1 MILLI
6 LSGGKSRRMGC
17 DKLLLT
23 RPDGTRQIDWLAGL
37 AKATGCEV
45 LLSRREDS
53 PPPVDLPVIADLHP
67 GGGPLAALAAAHVA
81 RPDQPVL
88 MLGGDLF
95 LLDAATLKF
104 LIDHRDPAC
113 RATAFANRLDGRPEP
128 HCAIY
133 EVSGSSIA
141 AGWIARGD
149 FHARH
154 FLESLEPRV
163 LDLPRP
169 AALDGANTPHELA
182 ECFAKLEHGVH
193 PKTVDVHYSG
203 ALREA
208 RGRDMERVETLACT
222 VAGLYEELRFRHRL
236 PFAGENIGM
245 TRNGIPCAGEEPL
258 SEGDGIAFTPR
269 GPSSPDPHPI
279 PGIASRPSS
288 P

>member
-23 RPDGTRQIDWLAGL
+23 RPDGIRQIDWLAGL
-37 AKATGCEV
+37 AKTTGGEV
-45 LLSRREDS
+45 MLSRSDAS

-67 GGGPLAALAAAHVA
+67 GGGPLAALAAAHAA
-81 RPDQPVL
+81 RPGEPVL

-95 LLDAATLKF
+95 LLDAGTLKD
-104 LIDHRDPAC
+104 LLDRRDPAR

-128 HCAIY
+128 HCTIY
-133 EVSGSSIA
+133 ETSGSSLA
-141 AGWIARGD
+141 SGWLARGD

-163 LDLPRP
+163 LDLPQP
-169 AALDGANTPHELA
+169 EALDGANTPLDLA
-182 ECFAKLEHGVH
+182 ECFAKLERGVH
-193 PKTVDVHYSG
+193 QRTVEVHYSG

-208 RGRDMERVETLACT
+208 RGQDEERVETLACT

-236 PFAGENIGM
+236 PLDIEQLDAI
-245 TRNGIPCAGEEPL
+245 RNGIPCTWDQLLSAG
-258 SEGDGIAFTPR
+258 DAIAFLPNHTP
-269 GPSSPDPHPI
+269 PPI
-279 PGIASRPSS
+279 PGIASRRSAP
-288 P
+288 

>member
-23 RPDGTRQIDWLAGL
+23 RRDGIRQIDWLAGL

-45 LLSRREDS
+45 MLSRRDDS
-53 PPPVDLPVIADLHP
+53 PPPVELPVIADLHP
-67 GGGPLAALAAAHVA
+67 GGGPLAALAAAHSA

-95 LLDAATLKF
+95 LLDAATLNH
-104 LIDHRDPAC
+104 LLDHRDPSR
-113 RATAFANRLDGRPEP
+113 RATAFANRIDGRPEP
-128 HCAIY
+128 HCTIY
-133 EVSGSSIA
+133 ETSGSSLA
-141 AGWIARGD
+141 AGWLARGD

-163 LDLPRP
+163 LDLPHP
-169 AALDGANTPHELA
+169 AALDGANTPLELA
-182 ECFAKLEHGVH
+182 ECFAKLELGVQ
-193 PKTVDVHYSG
+193 PKTVSVYYSG

-208 RGRDMERVETLACT
+208 RGRDEEPVDTLACT

-236 PFAGENIGM
+236 PLGIDQFDA
-245 TRNGIPCAGEEPL
+245 TRNGIPCTWDQLLSAGDL
-258 SEGDGIAFTPR
+258 IAFLP
-269 GPSSPDPHPI
+269 
-279 PGIASRPSS
+279 
-288 P
+288 

>member
-6 LSGGKSRRMGC
+6 LSGGQSRRMGC

-23 RPDGTRQIDWLAGL
+23 RPDGLRQIDWLAGL

-45 LLSRREDS
+45 MLSRRDAT

-67 GGGPLAALAAAHVA
+67 GGGPLAALAAAHA
-81 RPDQPVL
+81 SRPDQPVL

-95 LLDAATLKF
+95 LLDAATLRH
-104 LIDHRDPAC
+104 LIDHRDPS
-113 RATAFANRLDGRPEP
+113 RPATAFANRLDGRPEP
-128 HCAIY
+128 HCTIY
-133 EVSGSSIA
+133 ETSGSSLA
-141 AGWIARGD
+141 AAWLARGD

-163 LDLPRP
+163 LTLPHP

-182 ECFAKLEHGVH
+182 ECFAKLELGVRA
-193 PKTVDVHYSG
+193 KTVSVHYSG

-208 RGRDMERVETLACT
+208 RGQKEEPVETLACT

-236 PFAGENIGM
+236 PLGIDQLAA
-245 TRNGIPCAGEEPL
+245 TRNGIPCTWDQLL
-258 SEGDGIAFTPR
+258 SEGDFVAFLPQ
-269 GPSSPDPHPI
+269 PAAPPI
-279 PGIASRPSS
+279 PGIASRRSAP
-288 P
+288 

>member
-23 RPDGTRQIDWLAGL
+23 RPDGIRQIDWLAGL

-45 LLSRREDS
+45 MLSRRDDS
-53 PPPVDLPVIADLHP
+53 SPPVDLPVIADLHP
-67 GGGPLAALAAAHVA
+67 GGGPLAALAAAHAA

-95 LLDAATLKF
+95 LLDAATLKH
-104 LIDHRDPAC
+104 LLDHRDPAR
-113 RATAFANRLDGRPEP
+113 RATAFANRIDGRPEP

-133 EVSGSSIA
+133 EVSGSSLA
-141 AGWIARGD
+141 AGWLARGD

-163 LDLPRP
+163 LDLPQP

-182 ECFAKLEHGVH
+182 ECFAKLERGVRL
-193 PKTVDVHYSG
+193 KTVIVRYSRSLHEVLG
-203 ALREA
+203 QE
-208 RGRDMERVETLACT
+208 EEQIETLACT
-222 VAGLYEELRFRHRL
+222 VAGLYEELRFRNRL
-236 PFAGENIGM
+236 DIRTDDLQANRDG
-245 TRNGIPCAGEEPL
+245 RPL
-258 SEGDGIAFTPR
+258 AWDEILVRDEVIDFTLK
-269 GPSSPDPHPI
+269 G
-279 PGIASRPSS
+279 GV
-288 P
+288 

>member
-23 RPDGTRQIDWLAGL
+23 RPDGSRQIDWLAGL

-45 LLSRREDS
+45 MLSRRDTT

-67 GGGPLAALAAAHVA
+67 GGGPLAALAAAHAA

-95 LLDAATLKF
+95 LLDAATLNH
-104 LIDHRDPAC
+104 LLDHRDPSR
-113 RATAFANRLDGRPEP
+113 RATAFANRVDGRPEP
-128 HCAIY
+128 HCTIY
-133 EVSGSSIA
+133 ETSGSSLA
-141 AGWIARGD
+141 AGWLARGD

-163 LDLPRP
+163 LDLPHP

-182 ECFAKLEHGVH
+182 ECFAKLGRGVR
-193 PKTVDVHYSG
+193 PKTVSVRYSG
-203 ALREA
+203 PLHEA
-208 RGRDMERVETLACT
+208 RERDEEPVETLACT
-222 VAGLYEELRFRHRL
+222 VAGLYGELRFRHRL
-236 PFAGENIGM
+236 PLEVEQLD
-245 TRNGIPCAGEEPL
+245 TTLNGIPCDWDQL
-258 SEGDGIAFTPR
+258 FSDGDAITFLPRHTP
-269 GPSSPDPHPI
+269 PPI
-279 PGIASRPSS
+279 PGIASSRSAP
-288 P
+288 

>member
-23 RPDGTRQIDWLAGL
+23 RPDGIRQIDWLAGL

-45 LLSRREDS
+45 MLSRRDDS
-53 PPPVDLPVIADLHP
+53 SPPVDLPVIADLHP
-67 GGGPLAALAAAHVA
+67 GGGPLAALAAAHAA

-95 LLDAATLKF
+95 LLDAATLKH
-104 LIDHRDPAC
+104 LLDHRDPAR
-113 RATAFANRLDGRPEP
+113 RATAFANRIDGRPEP

-133 EVSGSSIA
+133 EVSGSSLA
-141 AGWIARGD
+141 AGWLARGD

-163 LDLPRP
+163 LDLPQP

-182 ECFAKLEHGVH
+182 ECFAKLERGVRL
-193 PKTVDVHYSG
+193 KTVIVRYSRSLHEVLG
-203 ALREA
+203 QE
-208 RGRDMERVETLACT
+208 EEQIETLACT
-222 VAGLYEELRFRHRL
+222 VAGLYEELRFRNRL
-236 PFAGENIGM
+236 DIRTDDLQANRDG
-245 TRNGIPCAGEEPL
+245 RPL
-258 SEGDGIAFTPR
+258 AWDEILVGDEVIDFTLK
-269 GPSSPDPHPI
+269 G
-279 PGIASRPSS
+279 GV
-288 P
+288 

>member
-23 RPDGTRQIDWLAGL
+23 RPDGIRQIDWLAGL

-45 LLSRREDS
+45 LLSQRDDS
-53 PPPVDLPVIADLHP
+53 SPPVDLPVIADLHP
-67 GGGPLAALAAAHVA
+67 GGGPLAALAAAHAA

-95 LLDAATLKF
+95 LLDATTLQH
-104 LIDHRDPAC
+104 LLDHRDPAR

-128 HCAIY
+128 HCTIY
-133 EVSGSSIA
+133 ETSGSSLTA
-141 AGWIARGD
+141 AWLARGD

-163 LDLPRP
+163 LDLPHP

-182 ECFAKLEHGVH
+182 ECFTKLERGVRL
-193 PKTVDVHYSG
+193 KTVIVRYSG
-203 ALREA
+203 SLREI
-208 RGRDMERVETLACT
+208 RGQEEEPIETLACT

-236 PFAGENIGM
+236 GLGTEDVEATRDGQSLAWDEILAGDEVINFASERDFRRIG
-245 TRNGIPCAGEEPL
+245 
-258 SEGDGIAFTPR
+258 
-269 GPSSPDPHPI
+269 
-279 PGIASRPSS
+279 
-288 P
+288 

>member
-1 MILLI
+1 MILII

-23 RPDGTRQIDWLAGL
+23 RPDGMRQIDWLAGL

-45 LLSRREDS
+45 MLSRRDAT

-67 GGGPLAALAAAHVA
+67 GGGPLAALAAAHAA

-95 LLDAATLKF
+95 LLDAATLKH
-104 LIDHRDPAC
+104 LLDHRDPAR

-128 HCAIY
+128 HCTIY
-133 EVSGSSIA
+133 ETSGSSLA
-141 AGWIARGD
+141 AGWLTRGD

-163 LDLPRP
+163 LDLPLP
-169 AALDGANTPHELA
+169 AALDGANTPLELA
-182 ECFAKLEHGVH
+182 ECFAKLEFGVLS
-193 PKTVDVHYSG
+193 KSVSIHYSG
-203 ALREA
+203 ALRDA
-208 RGRDMERVETLACT
+208 REREEEPVETLACT

-236 PFAGENIGM
+236 PIDIDQLDA
-245 TRNGIPCAGEEPL
+245 TRNGIPCTWDQLL
-258 SEGDGIAFTPR
+258 SEGDAIAFLPSHTP
-269 GPSSPDPHPI
+269 PPI
-279 PGIASRPSS
+279 PGIASRRSAP
-288 P
+288 

>member
-23 RPDGTRQIDWLAGL
+23 RPDGIRQIDWLAGL
-37 AKATGCEV
+37 AKATGGEV
-45 LLSRREDS
+45 ILSRRDTS

-67 GGGPLAALAAAHVA
+67 GGGPLAALAAAHAA

-95 LLDAATLKF
+95 LLDAATLKH
-104 LIDHRDPAC
+104 LLDHRDPAR
-113 RATAFANRLDGRPEP
+113 RATAFANRIDGRPEP

-133 EVSGSSIA
+133 EVSGSSLA
-141 AGWIARGD
+141 AGWLARGD

-163 LDLPRP
+163 LDLPQP

-182 ECFAKLEHGVH
+182 ECFAKLERGVR
-193 PKTVDVHYSG
+193 PKIVIVRYSG
-203 ALREA
+203 SLHEVL
-208 RGRDMERVETLACT
+208 GQEEEQIETLACT
-222 VAGLYEELRFRHRL
+222 VAGLYEELRFRNRL
-236 PFAGENIGM
+236 PMELDQLRA
-245 TRNGIPCAGEEPL
+245 THNGVFCSWDQLFSG
-258 SEGDGIAFTPR
+258 GDKIVFLPR
-269 GPSSPDPHPI
+269 TGSSY
-279 PGIASRPSS
+279 
-288 P
+288 

>member
-23 RPDGTRQIDWLAGL
+23 RPDGIRQIDWLAGL

-45 LLSRREDS
+45 MLSRRDDS
-53 PPPVDLPVIADLHP
+53 SPPVDLPVIADLHP
-67 GGGPLAALAAAHVA
+67 GGGPLAALAAAHAA

-95 LLDAATLKF
+95 LLDAATLKH
-104 LIDHRDPAC
+104 LLDHRDPAR
-113 RATAFANRLDGRPEP
+113 RATAFANRIDGRPEP

-133 EVSGSSIA
+133 EVSGSSLA
-141 AGWIARGD
+141 AGWLARGD

-163 LDLPRP
+163 LDLPQP

-182 ECFAKLEHGVH
+182 ECFAKLERGVRL
-193 PKTVDVHYSG
+193 KTLIVRYSRSLHEVLG
-203 ALREA
+203 QE
-208 RGRDMERVETLACT
+208 EEQIETLACT
-222 VAGLYEELRFRHRL
+222 VAGLYEELRFRNRL
-236 PFAGENIGM
+236 DIRTDDLQANRDG
-245 TRNGIPCAGEEPL
+245 RPL
-258 SEGDGIAFTPR
+258 AWDEILVRDEVIDFTLK
-269 GPSSPDPHPI
+269 G
-279 PGIASRPSS
+279 GV
-288 P
+288 

>member
-23 RPDGTRQIDWLAGL
+23 RPDGTRQIDWLANL

-45 LLSRREDS
+45 MLSRRDDS

-67 GGGPLAALAAAHVA
+67 GGGPLAALAAAHAA

-95 LLDAATLKF
+95 LLDAATLRH
-104 LIDHRDPAC
+104 LLDHRDPA
-113 RATAFANRLDGRPEP
+113 RPSTAFANRLDGRPEP
-128 HCAIY
+128 HCTIY
-133 EVSGSSIA
+133 ETSGSSLA
-141 AGWIARGD
+141 AAWLARGD

-154 FLESLEPRV
+154 FLESLEPSV
-163 LDLPRP
+163 LKLPHP
-169 AALDGANTPHELA
+169 AALDGANTPLELA
-182 ECFAKLEHGVH
+182 ECFAKLEFGVF
-193 PKTVDVHYSG
+193 PKAVRVHYSRPLSE
-203 ALREA
+203 ALR
-208 RGRDMERVETLACT
+208 RDEEPVETLACT

-236 PFAGENIGM
+236 PLDIDQLDA
-245 TRNGIPCAGEEPL
+245 TRNGIPCNWDQLLSAGDL
-258 SEGDGIAFTPR
+258 IAFLPP
-269 GPSSPDPHPI
+269 PSPPPI
-279 PGIASRPSS
+279 PGIASRPSA

>member
-1 MILLI
+1 MTLLI
-6 LSGGKSRRMGC
+6 LSGGKSRRMSR

-45 LLSRREDS
+45 LLSRRDAS

-67 GGGPLAALAAAHVA
+67 GGGPLAALATAHSA

-95 LLDAATLKF
+95 LLDAATLQH
-104 LIDHRDPAC
+104 LIDHRDPSR
-113 RATAFANRLDGRPEP
+113 RATAFSNRLDGRPEP

-133 EVSGSSIA
+133 EISGSSLA
-141 AGWIARGD
+141 AGWLARGD

-163 LDLPRP
+163 LDLPHP

-182 ECFAKLEHGVH
+182 ECFTKLTRGVQ
-193 PKTVDVHYSG
+193 PKSVQVRFPDVF
-203 ALREA
+203 REA
-208 RGRDMERVETLACT
+208 RGRDEEPVETLACT

-236 PFAGENIGM
+236 PLDIDQLDA
-245 TRNGIPCAGEEPL
+245 TRNGSPSTWDQLL
-258 SEGDGIAFTPR
+258 SDGDLIAFQP
-269 GPSSPDPHPI
+269 PPAVPPI
-279 PGIASRPSS
+279 PGIASRRSAP
-288 P
+288 